1 MPPGGRQTT
10 KMAVSVKVFAGG
22 PGLLTL
28 AVPGNQRV
36 GPGGPGGAPRGRRGD
51 GRSRY
56 RAFNFTG
63 VVKGLTHVGAPMS

>member
-10 KMAVSVKVFAGG
+10 KMAVSVKVSADG
-22 PGLLTL
+22 PGLLAL

-51 GRSRY
+51 LGVSY
-56 RAFNFTG
+56 VLAAFQYWRILSDE
-63 VVKGLTHVGAPMS
+63 VRVSAW